1 MYLRKRNGK
10 WICEV
15 SLRGQ
20 RYSKSFLLKS
30 EGHAWGTK
38 KEKEIYEGM
47 NVETLSKNTLGDV
60 ITKYKTNSLSGIKDN
75 TRRAYLDQIR
85 KLERDYKWL
94 LQIKLRDLTPEHFE
108 KFKAKR
114 LKDVGGNHSK
124 NNHRAVNNDLGLFGR
139 VLNTACTIWHYPI
152 QNYASKIKKLPETRG
167 KRIEETLTKDVYKK
181 LLRHGTDRYF
191 HLCLMILK
199 HTGLRPIEVHNLKWK
214 DFDDYR
220 LKLYIRNPK
229 NNRPREVD
237 ISRFL
242 SNQISK
248 VSKTNG
254 EFIINFS
261 QNAMK
266 KRMQRLKAIYNLG
279 EFELYDFRRYRT
291 QRLINANKYNIGYVA
306 KQIGHSDWNML
317 GRYYGAQV
325 R

>member
-1 MYLRKRNGK
+1 
-10 WICEV
+10 
-15 SLRGQ
+15 
-20 RYSKSFLLKS
+20 
-30 EGHAWGTK
+30 
-38 KEKEIYEGM
+38 
-47 NVETLSKNTLGDV
+47 
-60 ITKYKTNSLSGIKDN
+60 
-75 TRRAYLDQIR
+75 
-85 KLERDYKWL
+85 
-94 LQIKLRDLTPEHFE
+94 
-108 KFKAKR
+108 
-114 LKDVGGNHSK
+114 
-124 NNHRAVNNDLGLFGR
+124 
-139 VLNTACTIWHYPI
+139 
-152 QNYASKIKKLPETRG
+152 
-167 KRIEETLTKDVYKK
+167 
-181 LLRHGTDRYF
+181 
-191 HLCLMILK
+191 MILK